1 MLSLFSYSH
10 VLKMLNF
17 VSTPIGNLNDI
28 SLRAIDVIK
37 SSDYLYAED
46 TRNVKKL
53 LDFINVKISCK
64 SFHEHNEQKVMLNIL
79 KQAKNSKVISIVSDA
94 GTPSISD
101 PGYKLITKCIEE
113 NIKYTLIPGPSSVI
127 SAMVMSGLPS
137 NRFAF
142 YGFVPRKIQDKK
154 KFFEDLDE
162 ETKTSIIFESSN
174 RIYDTLKNL
183 ADYLN
188 SDRKVS
194 ICKEM
199 TKIHENVIRGKAS
212 EIFKFVEENQI
223 NLKGEI
229 VIVIEG
235 TSKKI
240 TAPKINSK
248 IKKEFLTKLSASES
262 AKLISAVT
270 GENKRDVY
278 KKLIQT

>member
-1 MLSLFSYSH
+1 MLSLISYSH

-64 SFHEHNEQKVMLNIL
+64 SFHEHNEQKVMLDIL

-162 ETKTSIIFESSN
+162 ETKTSIIFESSK

>member
-162 ETKTSIIFESSN
+162 ETKTSIIFESSK

-183 ADYLN
+183 ADYTN